1 MFYNGYILP
10 ILDYCSIVWGT
21 CTHSDLQRLIRMQK
35 TAARIILSVGFDQRS
50 HDIFNALNM
59 EGLDIRIRK
68 KRLIMVYKSLNKLAP
83 TYMEEMFTFNRN
95 THSHSLRSTTENKL
109 YLSGGKTDYCITREN
124 FHI

>member
-1 MFYNGYILP
+1 
-10 ILDYCSIVWGT
+10 
-21 CTHSDLQRLIRMQK
+21 MQK
-35 TAARIILSVGFDQRS
+35 TAARIILSVDFDQRS
-50 HDIFNALNM
+50 HDTFNALNM

-95 THSHSLRSTTENKL
+95 AHSHSLRSATENKL
-109 YLSGGKTDYCITREN
+109 YLSVAKLTITRKN